1 MKSVLTILE
10 GAGKGTSKP
19 LTSAL
24 MIVGRSKNAD
34 LMVDDPLVSRRHLE
48 IRVESDAVFV
58 ENKSAQGS
66 MLNGKPLTGIVS
78 LNPGDVLEVGS
89 TKMRFEEAPA
99 SSAPEKRAAVQEM
112 EAEMDG
118 TRLASPEDIAAA
130 QRKEDKGD
138 ETRAM
143 VEDGTRMLN
152 PNELPNWVGQ
162 EKIEKKAAA
171 RSDFPKIAIAAIA
184 LLLAIGAAIWYFSSH
199 RSTTGATLT
208 YKDNSY
214 DFSIDRP
221 LDWSKTADDNG
232 LMGFGFGSDSGN
244 NWSRVNIYTDK
255 NPDFAT
261 TGLTDGFNHYQDI
274 LKKRFPGVELGGSR
288 KINVNG
294 ATVIFYWFDTSA
306 LKGIGIYLLNDDTR
320 IVVEC
325 TGASAVY
332 GQYAGQY
339 KAILQSFQLGDFV
352 TQQYIDFPLPDEG
365 MQQLALS
372 NPSGLASQVDADISS
387 AKNLFNSS
395 DVSPDNLFKSIQQ
408 FRAAAQ
414 LSLAPPQRL
423 PAYNTAAEGLAE
435 ATRKFNHALDEQ
447 RFQITSALKEG
458 DKTRAYW
465 EANKMMQMVPD
476 KTDPAYQ
483 EAYQTLQSLPVPK
496 Q

>member
-48 IRVESDAVFV
+48 VRVESDAVFV

-78 LNPGDVLEVGS
+78 LNPGDVLEVGN

-99 SSAPEKRAAVQEM
+99 SSASERRSAVQEM
-112 EAEMDG
+112 ESEMDG
-118 TRLASPEDIAAA
+118 TRLASPEDLAGA

-143 VEDGTRMLN
+143 AEDGTRMLN
-152 PNELPNWVGQ
+152 ANELPNWVGQ
-162 EKIEKKAAA
+162 EKIEKKVAA
-171 RSDFPKIAIAAIA
+171 RSDFPKIVIAAVA
-184 LLLAIGAAIWYFSSH
+184 LVLVIGAVIWYFASH
-199 RSTTGATLT
+199 RGTAGATLT
-208 YKDNSY
+208 YKDNLY

-221 LDWSKTADDNG
+221 LDWSRTTDDTG
-232 LMGFGFGSDSGN
+232 LMGFGIGSDSGN

-255 NPDFAT
+255 NSDFVT
-261 TGLTDGFNHYQDI
+261 TGLTDGFNQYKDV
-274 LKKRFPGVELGGSR
+274 LKKRYPGAELEGSR
-288 KINVNG
+288 KIPVNN
-294 ATVIFYWFDTSA
+294 ATAIFYSFDTSA
-306 LKGIGIYLLNDDTR
+306 LSGMGIYVLNDNTR

-325 TGASAVY
+325 TGAPGVY
-332 GQYAGQY
+332 KQLVPQYQ
-339 KAILQSFQLGDFV
+339 AILKSFQLGDFV

-372 NPSGLASQVDADISS
+372 NPSGLASQVDAAIASG
-387 AKNLFNSS
+387 KNLFNSS
-395 DVSPDNLFKSIQQ
+395 DVSPDNLYKAIQQ
-408 FRAAAQ
+408 FRLAAQ

-423 PAYNTAAEGLAE
+423 PTYESAAEGLAE
-435 ATRKFNHALDEQ
+435 ATRKFNRALEEQ
-447 RFQITSALKEG
+447 RFQITSALKQG

-483 EAYQTLQSLPVPK
+483 EAYETLQSLPVPK
-496 Q
+496 E

>member
-1 MKSVLTILE
+1 MKSVFTILE

-34 LMVDDPLVSRRHLE
+34 IQVDDPLVSRRHLE

-66 MLNGKPLTGIVS
+66 VLNGKPLTGTVS
-78 LNPGDVLEVGS
+78 LNPGDILEVGS

-99 SSAPEKRAAVQEM
+99 SSAPEKWAAVQEM

-118 TRLASPEDIAAA
+118 TRLASPEDVAAM

-162 EKIEKKAAA
+162 EKIEKKVAA
-171 RSDFPKIAIAAIA
+171 RSGFPKIAIAVIA
-184 LLLAIGAAIWYFSSH
+184 LVLLAGVAVWYFASH
-199 RSTTGATLT
+199 KSTAGDTLT
-208 YKDNSY
+208 YKDGLY

-221 LDWSKTADDNG
+221 LDWSKTADENG
-232 LMGFGFGSDSGN
+232 VMGFGAGSDSGN

-261 TGLTDGFNHYQDI
+261 TGLTDGFSHYQDI
-274 LKKRFPGVELGGSR
+274 LKKRYAGAELQGSR
-288 KINVNG
+288 KIQLNG
-294 ATVIFYWFDTSA
+294 ATVIFYSFSA
-306 LKGIGIYLLNDDTR
+306 SSLDGIGIYLLNDNTR

-325 TGASAVY
+325 TGARGVY
-332 GQYAGQY
+332 DQNSTQYR
-339 KAILQSFQLGDFV
+339 AILKSFQLDEYV
-352 TQQYIDFPLPDEG
+352 SQQYIDFPLPDEA

-372 NPSGLASQVDADISS
+372 NPSGLSSQVDSDISS
-387 AKNLFNSS
+387 GKNLFNSS
-395 DVSPDNLFKSIQQ
+395 DVSPDNLYKAIQQ

-414 LSLAPPQRL
+414 LCLAPPQRL

-435 ATRKFNHALDEQ
+435 ATRKFNHELEEQ
-447 RFQITSALKEG
+447 RFQVTSALKEG
-458 DKTRAYW
+458 DKRRAYW

-483 EAYQTLQSLPVPK
+483 EAYEILQTLPVPK
-496 Q
+496 S